1 MTEQSGSKEQEPQ
14 PAGQEQPEPSVPP
27 QAAPAGEG
35 EPAGGAPAVDAP
47 PPQAPEAARPA
58 AGRRL
63 VQGCLGAI
71 GTAVIGIVIVAVALV
86 WPDAGGLATYE
97 NRDYDYTVGYPEGWD
112 IDDDEPDVVVIEPDE
127 ANGQMLVQVID
138 LDEEYSL
145 AELADLALDASRAR
159 MDDLEELGQRTIE
172 IRSGQR
178 GRVIE
183 MTYDNPDD
191 RGGILRSKLL
201 LVPVG
206 ETVYQVEVA
215 LLEEDWDSSFD
226 DLADRVLESLEI
238 EE

>member
-1 MTEQSGSKEQEPQ
+1 MTEQSGPQEQEPQ
-14 PAGQEQPEPSVPP
+14 PAGGQQAEPPAPP
-27 QAAPAGEG
+27 QAA
-35 EPAGGAPAVDAP
+35 APA
-47 PPQAPEAARPA
+47 EGTE
-58 AGRRL
+58 AGRAAPASGRRA
-63 VQGCLGAI
+63 VQGCLGTVGA
-71 GTAVIGIVIVAVALV
+71 AVIVIVIVAVALI

-127 ANGQMLVQVID
+127 ENGQMLVQVID

-145 AELADLALDASRAR
+145 AELADLALDASRDR

-191 RGGILRSKLL
+191 RGGLLRSKLL

-206 ETVYQVEVA
+206 EIVYQVEVA

-226 DLADRVLESLEI
+226 DLADRILESLEI